1 MSSNVTAKNQK
12 HSWRYKSVQQ
22 NCETTIPM
30 LFHSK
35 QQAYTAWQIKR
46 NPVPKI
52 NKYYSKTASKA
63 RIWSQIW
70 NKEATKLLRWY

>member
-1 MSSNVTAKNQK
+1 
-12 HSWRYKSVQQ
+12 
-22 NCETTIPM
+22 M